1 MNKKKALL
9 AAAAIT
15 VYIALPAYRYYMIA
29 SFVGMRI
36 MGDRPRYR
44 VVPKWS
50 KHYKRLVG

>member
-1 MNKKKALL
+1 MNKKAFL